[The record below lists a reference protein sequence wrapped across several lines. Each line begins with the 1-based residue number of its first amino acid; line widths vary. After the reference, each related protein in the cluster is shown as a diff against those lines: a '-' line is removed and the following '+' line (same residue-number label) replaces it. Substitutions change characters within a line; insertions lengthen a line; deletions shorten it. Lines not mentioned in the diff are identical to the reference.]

1 MENVDWQSARNYW
14 AAACVSSICAS
25 VLFIFTFVYL
35 IQGDFAWVGITAGI
49 GIAFSLHSRASAARC
64 AAALS
69 GYSMSPYTALKSW
82 GGTFRILF
90 PPKAVILPPSE

>member
-1 MENVDWQSARNYW
+1 MEKVDWPTASKFRAG
-14 AAACVSSICAS
+14 ACVSAICSA
-25 VLFIFTFVYL
+25 VLFLFSFFYL
-35 IQGDFAWVGITAGI
+35 VALDFAWVGITFLI

-69 GYSMSPYTALKSW
+69 GYSMPPFDALKSW

-90 PPKAVILPPSE
+90 PPKAMIFPPQN

>member
-1 MENVDWQSARNYW
+1 MENVDWPTASKFR
-14 AAACVSSICAS
+14 AAAIVGAICAC
-25 VLFIFTFVYL
+25 VLFLFSFVYL
-35 IQGDFAWVGITAGI
+35 IQGDFAWVGITFLI

-69 GYSMSPYTALKSW
+69 GYSMPPFAALKLW

-90 PPKAVILPPSE
+90 PPKAMIFPPNQ